1 MLNAKNLATSVLL
14 ILAVLLSSW
23 SILIS
28 QSSDATEVA
37 DNPKEPDSYM
47 ENIQAVILNKEGKPS
62 LKLEAPKMVHYP
74 ENDSTEMITP
84 HVTIYRHSP
93 KPWYIDSDFA
103 KSKGGIKE
111 IQFWQNVNIHHP
123 ADTENPTTSMTTTS
137 LTIFP
142 KKEVAST
149 DQAITFIQPD
159 TEIHAIGMLANLN
172 NGTIKLLSK
181 ARGEYVPAS

>member
-1 MLNAKNLATSVLL
+1 MTSILL
-14 ILAVLLSSW
+14 ILAIALSSW
-23 SILIS
+23 SIIIS
-28 QSSDATEVA
+28 RSSQVTETH

-47 ENIQAVILNKEGKPS
+47 ENIQATILNKEGKPS
-62 LKLEAPKMVHYP
+62 LKVIAPKMIHYP
-74 ENDSTEMITP
+74 ENDSTEMTTP

-103 KSKGGIKE
+103 KTKGGINE

-123 ADTENPTTSMTTTS
+123 ADTENPNTSMTTDT

-142 KKEVAST
+142 NQQLAST

-159 TEIHAIGMLANLN
+159 TTIHAIGMLANLN
-172 NGTIKLLSK
+172 DGTIKLLSQAK
-181 ARGEYVPAS
+181 GEYVPAS